1 MTLAL
6 ENAIRGVPDVARWLR
21 LVQGLRQRVKK
32 ALLFVKNSANIL
44 PAPCTWS
51 AALRCIYISL
61 KIKEK
66 PRMSKEKVKA
76 MDEAL
81 SNNGRRSF
89 LKGLLLGGAAVAA
102 MPLMKSQALAQ
113 DDNDNAPKKKKKK
126 KGGDDNAPPQ

>member
-1 MTLAL
+1 MSKG
-6 ENAIRGVPDVARWLR
+6 IRGVPDVTLWLR
-21 LVQGLRQRVKK
+21 LVQGLRLSVKK
-32 ALLFVKNSANIL
+32 ALLFVQISANIL